1 MDESL
6 EGQFLV
12 ATPTLTDPNFARTV
26 VLICEHS
33 EQGALGVVLN
43 RPAEVSVGE
52 AAPGL
57 ADGTDP
63 DDPLWVGGPVKQ
75 DGVLVLVEW
84 RDPPPSAQL
93 VVGAVGVLAEE
104 DEVADLPDLASRVRG
119 FAGFAGWGPGQLDT
133 EIDDDGWVL
142 APATAD
148 DVFTL
153 DPENLWG
160 DVLRRMG
167 GTYALLA
174 TMPDDPSVN

>member
-1 MDESL
+1 MEESL

-12 ATPTLTDPNFARTV
+12 AAPTLTDPNFARTV

-33 EQGALGVVLN
+33 EEGALGVVLN

-84 RDPPPSAQL
+84 RDPPATAQL
-93 VVGAVGVLAEE
+93 VVGAVGVLAEG
-104 DEVADLPDLASRVRG
+104 DDVADLPALADRVRG
-119 FAGFAGWGPGQLDT
+119 FAGFAGWGPGQLDG
-133 EIDDDGWVL
+133 EIEAEGWLL

-148 DVFTL
+148 DVFTD
-153 DPENLWG
+153 DPENLWAT
-160 DVLRRMG
+160 VLRRMG

-174 TMPDDPSVN
+174 TMPEDPSVN